1 MQNIVYHIVYTTQK
15 IASLKTGFID
25 GLNYIITGKSTSVQ
39 KKKNLVSCL
48 KEVAL
53 IYCSGIDSDIGGGQ
67 GIILS
72 RPWDYQ

>member
-39 KKKNLVSCL
+39 KKKIWSA
-48 KEVAL
+48 AL

-67 GIILS
+67 WIILS